1 MGDDIE
7 NDDKDY
13 YLKIISN
20 TENEKKSIE
29 TSESSENESMD
40 NDEDTE
46 DDIEFPSFV
55 EKFMAKRKGKE
66 NIDAAEGDEKSESE
80 SEDSES
86 DSEGNLCKD
95 KSKENNDK

>member
-1 MGDDIE
+1 MGENDDIE

-13 YLKIISN
+13 YLKIINN
-20 TENEKKSIE
+20 T
-29 TSESSENESMD
+29 ENESMD

-46 DDIEFPSFV
+46 DDGDFPSFV
-55 EKFMAKRKGKE
+55 EKFMAKRKGKQ

-95 KSKENNDK
+95 KSKENNDKKMVCNEENES